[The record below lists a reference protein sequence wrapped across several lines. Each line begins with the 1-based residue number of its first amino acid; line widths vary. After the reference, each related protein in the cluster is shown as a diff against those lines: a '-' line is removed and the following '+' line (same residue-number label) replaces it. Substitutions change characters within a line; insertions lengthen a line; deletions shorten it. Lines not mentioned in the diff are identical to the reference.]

1 MLFYLLSCV
10 ICLLN
15 KLLIISKIVLYH
27 LLCITNYDNAIAKIN
42 FVLHHEIGPCHSHG
56 WLFIHRKSFV
66 FIHVRVEKGIREIL
80 PNISRSKHTDFA
92 LVLITFI

>member
-1 MLFYLLSCV
+1 MLFYLISC
-10 ICLLN
+10 LN
-15 KLLIISKIVLYH
+15 KLLIIYKIVLYH

-66 FIHVRVEKGIREIL
+66 FIHVRVERGMREKL
-80 PNISRSKHTDFA
+80 PNIPKSKHTDFT
-92 LVLITFI
+92 LVLFTFI